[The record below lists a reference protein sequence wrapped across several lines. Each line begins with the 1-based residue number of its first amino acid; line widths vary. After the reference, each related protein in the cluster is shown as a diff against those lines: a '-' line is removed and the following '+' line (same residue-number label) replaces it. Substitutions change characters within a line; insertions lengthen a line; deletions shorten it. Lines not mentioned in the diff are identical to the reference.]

1 MRTERSGADRD
12 RDPNIIDFH
21 KARDT
26 ARQHRRRTR
35 RTILAAAAAALVLAG
50 LVLFTQLGE
59 ILDQKDFWNNFS
71 SSQA

>member
-1 MRTERSGADRD
+1 MRAESVKKLLA
-12 RDPNIIDFH
+12 P
-21 KARDT
+21 A
-26 ARQHRRRTR
+26 
-35 RTILAAAAAALVLAG
+35 ILAAVAAALVLAG

>member
-1 MRTERSGADRD
+1 MKTPSRL
-12 RDPNIIDFH
+12 II
-21 KARDT
+21 
-26 ARQHRRRTR
+26 
-35 RTILAAAAAALVLAG
+35 LLAG